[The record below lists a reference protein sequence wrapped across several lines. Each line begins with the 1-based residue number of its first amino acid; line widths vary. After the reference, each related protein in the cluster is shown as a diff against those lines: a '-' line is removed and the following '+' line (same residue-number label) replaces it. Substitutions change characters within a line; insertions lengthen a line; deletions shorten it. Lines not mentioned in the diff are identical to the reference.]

1 LARLLSPLA
10 LPASSR
16 YPSTGPRNEG
26 VHVNVTVVPNTC
38 AARLLGADGTAP
50 VVTTATTI
58 ATNVANERRVARPEM
73 VVVIVV
79 ETRV

>member
-1 LARLLSPLA
+1 
-10 LPASSR
+10 
-16 YPSTGPRNEG
+16 
-26 VHVNVTVVPNTC
+26 VTVVPNTC